1 MAGAET
7 LVDVLEAGA
16 VDFADRIAFES
27 FGARLSYSSV
37 ADHARAIASGL
48 QRLGLQKGDRVAI
61 MAPNV
66 MACAPVL
73 FGVIA
78 GGFVLAPVDPDAS
91 PQDLAAQL
99 NASGARVIFVA
110 ETSAHILC
118 ETVEKLETLERAII
132 IAPGD
137 LIGWRGFLA
146 NVTVRRLR
154 RRVKPYTL
162 FATLPFSGFAEWG
175 AGEAP
180 KPVDLTPDDVALW
193 RYAVTGRGGVELA
206 HRDLLAGIAQAGRWL
221 HESGAGVQLE
231 RTQPLVAAHDQPV
244 SNNLALILCWLAM
257 WRIGAKQILLMDA
270 RDPGYSIRAL
280 RKSPPD
286 MLALSPALFGAPT
299 DCKALASLDLSKVK
313 TCASLGAGMTTD
325 IGERWKAVTGADIS
339 AVDCKETGLQGFT
352 ARLNC
357 KV

>member
-1 MAGAET
+1 MEDSQNVANAGT
-7 LVDVLEAGA
+7 LVDVFETGA
-16 VDFADRIAFES
+16 AAFADRIAFES
-27 FGARLSYSSV
+27 FGARLSYSSI

-48 QRLGLQKGDRVAI
+48 QRLGLQKGDCVAI

-78 GGFVLAPVDPDAS
+78 GGFVLAPINPDAS

-99 NASGARVIFVA
+99 NASGARVIFVL

-118 ETVEKLETLERAII
+118 DAVENLETLERAII
-132 IAPGD
+132 MAPGD
-137 LIGWRGFLA
+137 LIGWRGFFA

-162 FATLPFSGFAEWG
+162 FATLPFGSFAEWG

-180 KPVDLTPDDVALW
+180 KPVDHTPDDVAMW
-193 RYAVTGRGGVELA
+193 RYAGAGRGSVRLA
-206 HRDLLAGIAQAGRWL
+206 HRALLAEIAQAGSGL
-221 HESGAGVQLE
+221 HEPGVGELA
-231 RTQPLVAAHDQPV
+231 TTSPALAHDQPV
-244 SNNLALILCWLAM
+244 SNPVALILCWLSM

-270 RDPGYSIRAL
+270 RDPGDAIKAF

-286 MLALSPALFGAPT
+286 MLALSPALYGALAGG
-299 DCKALASLDLSKVK
+299 KALAGVDLSRLKA
-313 TCASLGAGMTTD
+313 CASLSAGMTAD
-325 IGERWKAVTGADIS
+325 IAERWKAATGVDI
-339 AVDCKETGLQGFT
+339 APVDSGAKGLPD
-352 ARLNC
+352 
-357 KV
+357 